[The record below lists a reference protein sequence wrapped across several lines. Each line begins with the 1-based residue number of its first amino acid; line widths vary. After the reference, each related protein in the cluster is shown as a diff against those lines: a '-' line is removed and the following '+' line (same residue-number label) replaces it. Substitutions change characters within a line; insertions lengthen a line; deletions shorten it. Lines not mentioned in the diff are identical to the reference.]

1 MSQSRH
7 TRIMITSGGG
17 PGVWGL
23 LHALRTLPGRS
34 ATVIVQDP
42 DPEPTFGTQLA
53 DEAANLP
60 PASDSTYVDCLIR
73 FCRRRHVDLL
83 IPVFDG
89 ELAAIGWRRE
99 ELERIG
105 TTVLLPPTDL
115 VEACGNKWRLH
126 ARLADTEFLPDHRLV
141 TTPERTQDAID
152 ELGYPRRRLCVRPV
166 DLAGG
171 RGLHFL
177 DPEPNRFEQRLLA
190 KPGPIRCTAD
200 EFMETRRCG
209 PDEFPL
215 VISEY
220 LPGEDLGIDL
230 LADDGEVIELV
241 VRRKRGPLFHGN
253 PMRFQFAERDGERHW
268 VERLSKELKLSGLLC
283 IDARYDHQHRL
294 RLVEINPRP
303 SACIGLSC
311 ARVHLSAW
319 AIDLALGDHPID
331 PASYYADE
339 PAESAVRALA
349 EAGIGPGARRLL
361 SPEPYRPTEMDD
373 HARALPGC
381 AS

>member
-1 MSQSRH
+1 
-7 TRIMITSGGG
+7 MITSGGG

-42 DPEPTFGTQLA
+42 DPQPTFGTQLG

-60 PASDSTYVDCLIR
+60 PASDSTYVDCLIQ
-73 FCRRRHVDLL
+73 FCRRRRVDLL

-89 ELAAIGWRRE
+89 ELAAIGRRRE

-115 VEACGNKWRLH
+115 VETCGNKWRLH
-126 ARLADTEFLPDHRLV
+126 ARLAGTEFLPEHRLV
-141 TTPERTQDAID
+141 TTPKQTQDAID
-152 ELGYPRRRLCVRPV
+152 QLGYPRRRLCVRPV

-177 DPEPNRFEQRLLA
+177 DSEPNRFELRLLG
-190 KPGPIRCTAD
+190 KPGPIRCTAA
-200 EFMETRRCG
+200 EFMETRLCG
-209 PDEFPL
+209 PHDFPL

-220 LPGEDLGIDL
+220 LPGDDLGIDL

-241 VRRKRGPLFHGN
+241 IRRKRGPLFHGN
-253 PMRFQFAERDGERHW
+253 PMRFDFAQRDGERDW
-268 VERLSKELKLSGLLC
+268 VASLANELKLSGLMC
-283 IDARYDHQHRL
+283 IDARYDEQDRL

-311 ARVHLSAW
+311 ARIHLPAW
-319 AIDLALGDHPID
+319 AIDLALQDRPID

-339 PAESAVRALA
+339 PAEAAVRALA
-349 EAGIGPGARRLL
+349 EVAIGPGRSRLL
-361 SPEPYRPTEMDD
+361 SPEPRRLTEIED
-373 HARALPGC
+373 HARAVPGC
-381 AS
+381 PS

>member
-1 MSQSRH
+1 MSHAHQ

-42 DPEPTFGTQLA
+42 DPQPTFGTQLG

-60 PASDSTYVDCLIR
+60 PASDSTYVDCLIQ
-73 FCRRRHVDLL
+73 FCRRRRVDLL

-89 ELAAIGWRRE
+89 ELAAIGRRRE

-115 VEACGNKWRLH
+115 VESCGNKWRLH
-126 ARLADTEFLPDHRLV
+126 ARLAHADFLPDHRLA
-141 TTPERTQDAID
+141 TTPEQTQHAID
-152 ELGYPRRRLCVRPV
+152 QLGYPRRRLCVRPV

-177 DPEPNRFEQRLLA
+177 EAEPNRFELRLLG
-190 KPGPIRCTAD
+190 KPGPIRCTAA

-215 VISEY
+215 VISEF

-230 LADDGEVIELV
+230 LAADGEVIELV
-241 VRRKRGPLFHGN
+241 IRRKRGPLFHGN
-253 PMRFQFAERDGERHW
+253 PMRFEFAQRDGERDW
-268 VERLSKELKLSGLLC
+268 VARLANELKLSGLMC
-283 IDARYDHQHRL
+283 IDARYDEQDRL

-311 ARVHLSAW
+311 ARIHLPAW
-319 AIDLALGDHPID
+319 AIDLALRDRPID
-331 PASYYADE
+331 PASYYAVE

-349 EAGIGPGARRLL
+349 EVAIGPGRRRLL
-361 SPEPYRPTEMDD
+361 SPEPRRLTEIED
-373 HARALPGC
+373 HARVMPGC
-381 AS
+381 PS

>member
-1 MSQSRH
+1 
-7 TRIMITSGGG
+7 MITSGGG

-42 DPEPTFGTQLA
+42 DPQPTFGTQLG

-60 PASDSTYVDCLIR
+60 PASDSTYVDCLIQ
-73 FCRRRHVDLL
+73 FCRRRRVDLL

-89 ELAAIGWRRE
+89 ELTAIGRRRE

-115 VEACGNKWRLH
+115 VETCGNKWRLH
-126 ARLADTEFLPDHRLV
+126 ARLAGTEFLPEHRLV
-141 TTPERTQDAID
+141 TTPEQTQDAID
-152 ELGYPRRRLCVRPV
+152 QLGYPRRRLCVRPV

-177 DPEPNRFEQRLLA
+177 DSEPNRFELRLLG
-190 KPGPIRCTAD
+190 KPGPIRCTAA
-200 EFMETRRCG
+200 EFMETRLCG

-220 LPGEDLGIDL
+220 LPGDDLGIDL

-241 VRRKRGPLFHGN
+241 IRRKRGPLFHGN
-253 PMRFQFAERDGERHW
+253 PMRFDFAQRDGERDW
-268 VERLSKELKLSGLLC
+268 VASLANELNLSGLMC
-283 IDARYDHQHRL
+283 IDARYDEQDRL

-311 ARVHLSAW
+311 ARIHLPAW
-319 AIDLALGDHPID
+319 AIDLALRDRPID

-349 EAGIGPGARRLL
+349 EVAIGPGRSRLL
-361 SPEPYRPTEMDD
+361 SPEPRRLTEIED
-373 HARALPGC
+373 HARVVPGC
-381 AS
+381 TS